1 MAILATPPAGAL
13 SSMPLVTVSAFLFL
27 RRDLWSEALR
37 LCPTSGLAMA
47 VVVVR
52 LPADVAGSVG
62 PFLLE
67 GSPQVGLMNFPEGR
81 QRPGPWSVL
90 PGFPDWS
97 PSLPATIPSVG
108 RSGLRSVLPVPW
120 WEPIIGRIPVPA

>member
-1 MAILATPPAGAL
+1 MAIFATPPAGAL
-13 SSMPLVTVSAFLFL
+13 SFVPLVTVSAFLFL
-27 RRDLWSEALR
+27 RRDLRSETLR
-37 LCPTSGLAMA
+37 LCPTSGLTMA

-67 GSPQVGLMNFPEGR
+67 GSSQVDLMNFTEGR

-90 PGFPDWS
+90 PGFLDWS
-97 PSLPATIPSVG
+97 PSLSDTIPFVG
-108 RSGLRSVLPVPW
+108 RSGLRPVLPVPW